1 MNKVEHVTYPTI
13 ALFVCEFVFLPCSP
27 KNYIFLAMDQDDA
40 TKTISEST
48 ETPENNHDPLPSFT
62 FKPSLNRHVAARA
75 DATSPRHEVHIHHHP
90 GYHPYWDFLSI
101 FSRWNCQLRS
111 GLLLQRRLS
120 WNQARRRKI
129 ALQMIK
135 IVDLQFLS
143 QKGMCWQRCQTRW
156 YLQNQHQHHRSA
168 HSPAKLSKTQS
179 LPPWRSTGRRQCWK
193 RFKNG

>member
-27 KNYIFLAMDQDDA
+27 KNYIFLAMDQD
-40 TKTISEST
+40 
-48 ETPENNHDPLPSFT
+48 
-62 FKPSLNRHVAARA
+62 

-156 YLQNQHQHHRSA
+156 YLQNRHQHHRSA